1 MTEGRIRPVKV
12 LRRPQLVMVTK
23 FVMMTSS
30 FGIIISARNS
40 AKTTFFPGKSRRA
53 KAKAAKRI
61 TTSMMAVVARVK
73 IRVFVK

>member
-1 MTEGRIRPVKV
+1 
-12 LRRPQLVMVTK
+12 MVTE

-53 KAKAAKRI
+53 KAKAAKDVVMDVD
-61 TTSMMAVVARVK
+61 TTIIMTKDAVADIVIKRYK
-73 IRVFVK
+73 R